1 MDILEKFL
9 NKISYKF
16 EKGYPDLNNPQDKLL
31 LENELNKLGIISFS
45 NWVMPSLSQLKQEFK
60 VEQEMKGNEFWEN
73 EEDFLNSIKNGKI
86 ITITPSENQNIDY
99 RRGTESY
106 DELLDLIKSYRSY
119 PEFRNEKTLKAI
131 YDGFKNNQ
139 PMDLPIVIEFED
151 GAKRVF
157 SGNTRM
163 DVAFQLGINP
173 KVLLVKSKALY
184 ENLQEGK
191 QVGDLYHFTDINS
204 LYSMIKD
211 NKKIELDNDFSSF
224 ASKEYFSFTRNP
236 KLNTLGE
243 EKTHVRIKLDGDKL
257 SNKYKITPYSDPE
270 YSRTSGQPEAEERID
285 SSKYRGKIDLEPYIK
300 DIYLISPSNWNE
312 YIESLDWSPDKGSN
326 LKNKYDHVLKYLNYS
341 NINFDFFK

>member
-1 MDILEKFL
+1 MIKL
-9 NKISYKF
+9 I
-16 EKGYPDLNNPQDKLL
+16 DLLKEITQ
-31 LENELNKLGIISFS
+31 FS
-45 NWVMPSLSQLKQEFK
+45 NWKMPSQSNLKQEFK
-60 VEQEMKGNEFWEN
+60 IEQEMKGNKFWDT
-73 EEDFLNSIKNGKI
+73 EEEFLNVIKNGKI
-86 ITITPSENQNIDY
+86 ITIDSNEDQDIDY
-99 RRGTESY
+99 RSGTTSY
-106 DELLDLIKSYRSY
+106 EELLNLIQSYKSY

-191 QVGDLYHFTDINS
+191 QVGDLYHFTDIDS
-204 LYSMIKD
+204 LYYMIK
-211 NKKIELDNDFSSF
+211 NNGKIELDNTFSSF
-224 ASKEYFSFTRNP
+224 AARDYFSFTRNP

-243 EKTHVRIKLDGDKL
+243 EKTHVRIKLDGNKL
-257 SNKYKITPYSDPE
+257 SNKYKITPYSDSE

-285 SSKYRGKIDLEPYIK
+285 SSKYGGKIDLEPYIK
-300 DIYLISPSNWNE
+300 DVYLISSSNWE
-312 YIESLDWSPDKGSN
+312 KYIEDLDWNSGKKSN
-326 LKNKYDHVLKYLNYS
+326 LKDKYYHVLKYLNYN
-341 NINFDFFK
+341 NINFDFLK